1 MQRYCLG
8 LTHSVNQSFLCIFD
22 EGLQSQGP
30 IDTFV
35 QKGRASHYCDFCS
48 KVCQLISFLIVT
60 FGAKVGHSPYWTNL
74 KSESFFSELVGTFV
88 QNGSAVNYGF
98 NCIAVILR
106 PQSMPSLLAE

>member
-8 LTHSVNQSFLCIFD
+8 LTHSVNQRFLCIFD

-48 KVCQLISFLIVT
+48 KVSADF
-60 FGAKVGHSPYWTNL
+60 FPYCDFWC
-74 KSESFFSELVGTFV
+74 KSWS
-88 QNGSAVNYGF
+88 
-98 NCIAVILR
+98 
-106 PQSMPSLLAE
+106 